1 MNIKKT
7 LSNAALS
14 TAMAYIS
21 GDPEKNLPKLLNFME
36 GIGWDKNQTKVF
48 HEVLDHPENNW
59 YQFLMGLWRDIDND
73 VLKVT
78 FRNFGLNASLFG
90 YQEQRETKKN
100 TVAISRGPS
109 CWIPLPPAIFTVLAV
124 GLPNIAIS
132 ST

>member
-1 MNIKKT
+1 MLRCLLPWPIFPEIRKK
-7 LSNAALS
+7 S
-14 TAMAYIS
+14 
-21 GDPEKNLPKLLNFME
+21 LPKLLNFME

-90 YQEQRETKKN
+90 
-100 TVAISRGPS
+100 
-109 CWIPLPPAIFTVLAV
+109 
-124 GLPNIAIS
+124 
-132 ST
+132 